1 MVEKIFLKEIN
12 MSYTTYEVQLQRVVN
27 DSRIGPTGLKIVV
40 QAPSSTSA
48 KHMAESQ
55 ARGYKAI
62 SCNRK

>member
-1 MVEKIFLKEIN
+1 
-12 MSYTTYEVQLQRVVN
+12 MSYTTYEVHLQRVIN

>member
-1 MVEKIFLKEIN
+1 
-12 MSYTTYEVQLQRVVN
+12 MSNTTYEVSLQRVVN
-27 DSRIGPTGLKIVV
+27 DSRIGPSSLRIIV
-40 QAPSSTSA
+40 QAPSATAA